1 MPIKLTQ
8 HRRYYWGTSEEI
20 SVEDAN
26 EGVRQAR
33 RRLGSLVYEP
43 ALADAS
49 DVDRTFLLAMAKDDG
64 PSKMSEIQQRLD
76 VDESYISQYRLRL
89 IAAELIESKKRGYV
103 DFALPYMREY
113 LRDEAAAEV

>member
-1 MPIKLTQ
+1 
-8 HRRYYWGTSEEI
+8 
-20 SVEDAN
+20 
-26 EGVRQAR
+26 
-33 RRLGSLVYEP
+33 
-43 ALADAS
+43 
-49 DVDRTFLLAMAKDDG
+49 MAKDDG

-89 IAAELIESKKRGYV
+89 IAAELIEAKKRGYV